1 MAEDD
6 PQIVRQNYP
15 AYEADYAAWLTA
27 QVGVLRSGQFRE
39 LDLENLIDEVESLGR
54 SDFNGF
60 VSAFEILIAHM
71 LKWDHQPSYR
81 TNGWIASI
89 DEHRSRIEHDLVDSP
104 SYQSRVDDAI
114 ARAYRPGRALAARET
129 RLDLRAFPMTC
140 PFDFAT
146 LMGRDHDL
154 ANNH

>member
-1 MAEDD
+1 MAEQD
-6 PQIVRQNYP
+6 PKLAGRNYP
-15 AYEADYAAWLTA
+15 AYEADYAAWLSA
-27 QVGVLRSGQFRE
+27 QVDLLRAGDFAH
-39 LDLENLIDEVESLGR
+39 LDMDHLLDEVESLGR

-104 SYQSRVDDAI
+104 SYRSRVDEAI

-129 RLDLRAFPMTC
+129 RLDLRSFPQSC
-140 PFDFAT
+140 PYDYAT
-146 LMGRDHDL
+146 LMTRDHEL
-154 ANNH
+154 TNS